1 MSKKTLIY
9 TEGQSDKYFLSWC
22 LDVWKYQAHFDIFP
36 LGGKD
41 KLFSDEFCEKI
52 ENILKNNDPRYKQVC
67 VIFDADIKKENQE
80 SDAGFDNKL
89 KHIRE
94 KFKEKFKEKKSDF
107 PKEQIFLFPNNQ
119 NNGDLETLLLKIAK
133 HDEFLKCFEKYLEC
147 IKSKEHYEPIKNI
160 RKSKWYA
167 YLEALGLENLT
178 NINIFDNKGKIKEK
192 YKEEY
197 ERLKEVVDFNSQSLI
212 PLKKFLEQFAKN
224 KQKTNPKIFQ
234 FNKMYYNYLKNII
247 EGVL

>member
-9 TEGQSDKYFLSWC
+9 TEGKSDKYFLSWC
-22 LDVWKYQAHFDIFP
+22 LDIWEYQVYFDIFFVE
-36 LGGKD
+36 GKD
-41 KLFSDEFCEKI
+41 KLFSDEFYEKI

-119 NNGDLETLLLKIAK
+119 DNGDLETLLLEIAK
-133 HDEFLKCFEKYLEC
+133 HKEIIQCFKRYLKCIECKC
-147 IKSKEHYEPIKNI
+147 IKIKEHYKPIKI
-160 RKSKWYA
+160 SKNMLYA
-167 YLEALGLENLT
+167 YLEVFELQKFFQYKWDT
-178 NINIFDNKGKIKEK
+178 NNKNNKEIIIDNKGKIKVK

-224 KQKTNPKIFQ
+224 KQK
-234 FNKMYYNYLKNII
+234 NKS
-247 EGVL
+247 